1 MNPTVRHHA
10 VVLLAAE
17 PAWLALPREERN
29 AKAAG
34 AKAIVARHNT
44 VQVRWV
50 DADGLGG
57 RYTDLLLCEMDDL
70 WSYHRLME
78 ELRDHELFHAPYFRI
93 VDVLLGLENAYEA
106 YERELPG

>member
-1 MNPTVRHHA
+1 MSDSIRHHA

-29 AKAAG
+29 MKALAG
-34 AKAIVARHNT
+34 RAVLSRHAE
-44 VQVRWV
+44 VKVRWL
-50 DADGLGG
+50 DADGIGG
-57 RYTDLLLCEMDDL
+57 RYTDMLLCEMDGL

-78 ELRDHELFHAPYFRI
+78 ELRDTELFSRPYFRI
-93 VDVLLGLENAYEA
+93 VDVQLGLENAYEA